1 MEVNMYGSTHACRFN
16 GSIAYS
22 NHIIKN
28 YIQAEKIDHK
38 IKPALELKTNKEQVW
53 NNFLNIIFQHHL

>member
-38 IKPALELKTNKEQVW
+38 IKPALELKTNKGQV
-53 NNFLNIIFQHHL
+53 